1 VSVALYFDHHVPKA
15 IAVGVRERGI
25 DVLTADEDGKADWD
39 DALLLQ
45 RATELGRV
53 IFTQDSDFLVLAA
66 AWQTSHR
73 AFSGLVYAH
82 QLRVTIG
89 GAIHDLVLIASLMR
103 LEEMRNRVEF
113 LPL

>member
-1 VSVALYFDHHVPKA
+1 MSVALYFDQHVPKA
-15 IAVGVRERGI
+15 IAVGVRERGV
-25 DVLTADEDGKADWD
+25 DVLTADEDGKADWED
-39 DALLLQ
+39 VLLLQ

-66 AWQTSHR
+66 VWQTGR
-73 AFSGLVYAH
+73 RDFAGLVYAH

-89 GAIHDLVLIASLMR
+89 GAIKDLVLIASLMR
-103 LEEMRNRVEF
+103 LEEMRNRVAF

>member
-1 VSVALYFDHHVPKA
+1 MSVALYFDHNVPRA

-39 DALLLQ
+39 DTLLLQ

-66 AWQTSHR
+66 AWQTGR
-73 AFSGLVYAH
+73 RDFAGLIYAH

-89 GAIHDLVLIASLMR
+89 GAIHDLVLIASLVR